1 MKNLTEQQRSELIE
15 QYVELITDS
24 MDVKTLEQFV
34 RDTLTDDF
42 NKLSNSELQ
51 DEIKYSFDEEIL
63 DELIAQYSQLVIDSM
78 DVESLEQFVYNTLKD
93 DFTALSNSELQD
105 EIKYSF
111 DEETL
116 DELVDN
122 VTTNSKEL
130 IYTDEQKR
138 LTTLEELGG

>member
-1 MKNLTEQQRSELIE
+1 MARE
-15 QYVELITDS
+15 
-24 MDVKTLEQFV
+24 
-34 RDTLTDDF
+34 LTDAQKD
-42 NKLSNSELQ
+42 
-51 DEIKYSFDEEIL
+51 D
-63 DELIAQYSQLVIDSM
+63 LIAQYSQLVIDSM

-122 VTTNSKEL
+122 VTNNCIQTFIPGFHDQRSITMKWAVKLYVAGKLFEEKVHAVNYQDAKETAL
-130 IYTDEQKR
+130 ARNPKAKVVSVNPTFKDD
-138 LTTLEELGG
+138 

>member
-1 MKNLTEQQRSELIE
+1 MAKELTNAQR
-15 QYVELITDS
+15 
-24 MDVKTLEQFV
+24 
-34 RDTLTDDF
+34 
-42 NKLSNSELQ
+42 
-51 DEIKYSFDEEIL
+51 
-63 DELIAQYSQLVIDSM
+63 DELISQYSQLVVDSM
-78 DVESLEQFVYNTLKD
+78 DYKDLERFVYNTLED
-93 DFTALSNSELQD
+93 DFIALSISELQD